1 MIISK
6 KSQLKTQ
13 LLMNYLLNKIL
24 ENKSRPSKFKEIHS
38 GSSEPMSASNSKL
51 FRVSL
56 LERLI

>member
-6 KSQLKTQ
+6 KIQLKNQ

-24 ENKSRPSKFKEIHS
+24 ENKSRPSKLKEIHS
-38 GSSEPMSASNSKL
+38 RSSEPMSASNSKL

-56 LERLI
+56 LARLI